1 MKTIVNKKVK
11 NYVNQG
17 FWNMRPRQKLPKVYI
32 RNGCIYLIKRD
43 TFIKEKSMIGNL
55 ENAVVNLTEGAS
67 DEKRSA
73 INYIEYLADCL
84 KKGKVEVKWN
94 IS

>member
-1 MKTIVNKKVK
+1 MGYFYDDWKDKKMFVED
-11 NYVNQG
+11 G
-17 FWNMRPRQKLPKVYI
+17 
-32 RNGCIYLIKRD
+32 NGQLVMN
-43 TFIKEKSMIGNL
+43 FGEAEKSMIGNL

-84 KKGKVEVKWN
+84 KKGKLEVKWN